1 MIKKLSSNKT
11 TILSMSGIPLSG
23 LIVYFYCR
31 VEFISILQNKTAE
44 DAVIFF
50 DYWVWGLYYACNP
63 LAILTDVERLHII
76 TPFKLPLLFVLNYLP
91 VLIIWLGILLKKPA
105 AANSQVE
112 TLSVK

>member
-1 MIKKLSSNKT
+1 M
-11 TILSMSGIPLSG
+11 SMSSIPLSG
-23 LIVYFYCR
+23 LIIYFYCR
-31 VEFISILQNKTAE
+31 NEFLTILHYKTTE
-44 DAVIFF
+44 DSVIFF
-50 DYWVWGLYYACNP
+50 DYLVWGLYYACNP

-91 VLIIWLGILLKKPA
+91 VLIIWLGILLKKTA